1 MTTPCT
7 SEAMREE
14 IGHQQAFF
22 KQMLLPFSQRLPI
35 VSRFTPRIVV
45 LFVAIAMIAIGGSLL
60 WQAMTNRQRQLV
72 FEVPPGTAARLA
84 AGEEVNIFP
93 STIIIDLRQYD
104 TLVIQN
110 NDSAEVTIGP
120 FRIVPG
126 QRFVQRYWNRGV
138 YELICSI
145 HQGEQLRIEVR

>member
-1 MTTPCT
+1 MTTSYMNEGT
-7 SEAMREE
+7 RHRQELS
-14 IGHQQAFF
+14 
-22 KQMLLPFSQRLPI
+22 KQMAQPFQQRLPI
-35 VSRFTPRIVV
+35 ISRFPSRIVV

-60 WQAMTNRQRQLV
+60 WQATTNRQRQLV
-72 FEVPPGTAARLA
+72 FEIPPGTAARLA
-84 AGEEVNIFP
+84 AGEEVTIFP
-93 STIIIDLRQYD
+93 STIIIDLRQHD

-126 QRFVQRYWNRGV
+126 QRFVQRYWSPGV
-138 YELICSI
+138 YELICSV

>member
-1 MTTPCT
+1 MTTPYT
-7 SEAMREE
+7 TEAMRA
-14 IGHQQAFF
+14 GTRHRQVLS
-22 KQMLLPFSQRLPI
+22 KQMARPFQQRLTI
-35 VSRFTPRIVV
+35 VSRCTPRLVV
-45 LFVAIAMIAIGGSLL
+45 LFVAIAIIAIGGSLL
-60 WQAMTNRQRQLV
+60 WQATTNRQRQLV
-72 FEVPPGTAARLA
+72 FEIPPGTVARLA

-93 STIIIDLRQYD
+93 STIIVDLRQHD

-126 QRFVQRYWNRGV
+126 QRFVQRYWSPGV
-138 YELICSI
+138 YELICSV

>member
-1 MTTPCT
+1 MTTPST
-7 SEAMREE
+7 NEAIREE
-14 IGHQQAFF
+14 MSHQQAFF
-22 KQMLLPFSQRLPI
+22 KQMLHLSQHRLPV

-45 LFVAIAMIAIGGSLL
+45 LLVAIAMIAIGGSLL

-72 FEVPPGTAARLA
+72 FEIPPGTAARLA

-93 STIIIDLRQYD
+93 STIIIDLRQHD

-126 QRFVQRYWNRGV
+126 QQFVQRYWSPGV

>member
-7 SEAMREE
+7 NEGTR
-14 IGHQQAFF
+14 HRQALF
-22 KQMLLPFSQRLPI
+22 KQMAHPFQQRLSI
-35 VSRFTPRIVV
+35 ISRFPSRIVV

-60 WQAMTNRQRQLV
+60 WQATTNRQRQLV
-72 FEVPPGTAARLA
+72 FEIPPGTAARLA
-84 AGEEVNIFP
+84 AGEEVTIFP
-93 STIIIDLRQYD
+93 STIIIDLRQHD

-120 FRIVPG
+120 FLIVPG
-126 QRFVQRYWNRGV
+126 QRFVQRYWSPGV
-138 YELICSI
+138 YELICSV

>member
-1 MTTPCT
+1 MGQLNLSARMRVVILLTT
-7 SEAMREE
+7 
-14 IGHQQAFF
+14 
-22 KQMLLPFSQRLPI
+22 
-35 VSRFTPRIVV
+35 
-45 LFVAIAMIAIGGSLL
+45 VAIIVAVGLWL
-60 WQAMTNRQRQLV
+60 WQATTNRQRQLV
-72 FEVPPGTAARLA
+72 FEIPPGTAARLA

-93 STIIIDLRQYD
+93 STIVIDLRQHD

-126 QRFVQRYWNRGV
+126 QRFVQRYWGPGV
-138 YELICSI
+138 YELVCSV